1 MSTRTM
7 NKKMRNTISL
17 LEVTT
22 RIVQSCCKSNI
33 TFPIIDAIQTDLNC
47 PSVEISQTQ
56 LYTVLILAFLA
67 RITLSNEEIITFTF
81 KILSLFISK
90 CYPR

>member
-22 RIVQSCCKSNI
+22 RIVGSELLQEQYYIPHYRRHTN
-33 TFPIIDAIQTDLNC
+33 
-47 PSVEISQTQ
+47 
-56 LYTVLILAFLA
+56 
-67 RITLSNEEIITFTF
+67 
-81 KILSLFISK
+81 
-90 CYPR
+90 